1 MNSVK
6 CMRGAFTALDEGKLV
21 PYATAAFEAYW
32 GDDRDIAREEVLA
45 DIAASAGLERQ
56 RFFAAIET
64 DACKARLRANTD
76 ELIARGGFGSP
87 TMFVGNAMFFGNDRL
102 PLVRA
107 AWRQHERQQRSGI
120 LGQGAGP
127 PGALWRGVLAADRR
141 ERQRQLLHRR
151 RRPPDPRF
159 HLGPDERHPG
169 PQPSR
174 DRRGRAPA
182 AIGELDHLYSTIL
195 SRPVVDLAALIAEIS
210 PGKLDR
216 VLLVSTGGESN
227 EAALRMAKL
236 VTGRHEIVAMSRS
249 WHGVTGGA
257 ASATYSSSRKGYGPP
272 QPGALVLPAPDT
284 YRSRFIDER
293 GVYDWQ
299 GELDFGFELVDRQ
312 SSGALAACI
321 VEPILSS
328 GGVLEPPEGYMA
340 ALAEK
345 CRERDMQLIFD
356 EAQTGLGRTGHL
368 FACERDGV
376 VPQYLTLSKTLG
388 AGLPL
393 AAMLTTA
400 EIEDVAAERGFLFY
414 TTHASDP
421 LPAAVGLKVIEVIL
435 RDRLTERAARLGERL
450 KAGLLALQQRY
461 DCIGDVRGRGLL
473 LGLDLVKDRRTRA
486 PDPEL
491 AQRVARECLELG
503 MMTSVVRGGF
513 GIFRIAPPLT
523 IERDEIDLG
532 LEIFDRALA
541 RAVH

>member
-1 MNSVK
+1 MSRNTDPDFWARANAHLV
-6 CMRGAFTALDEGKLV
+6 RYGGAFAPL
-21 PYATAAFEAYW
+21 
-32 GDDRDIAREEVLA
+32 
-45 DIAASAGLERQ
+45 IAASAAGNY
-56 RFFAAIET
+56 FT
-64 DACKARLRANTD
+64 DADGRKILDFT
-76 ELIARGGFGSP
+76 
-87 TMFVGNAMFFGNDRL
+87 
-102 PLVRA
+102 
-107 AWRQHERQQRSGI
+107 SGQMSAI
-120 LGQGAGP
+120 LGHSH
-127 PGALWRGVLAADRR
+127 R
-141 ERQRQLLHRR
+141 EIV
-151 RRPPDPRF
+151 
-159 HLGPDERHPG
+159 EVARHY
-169 PQPSR
+169 
-174 DRRGRAPA
+174 
-182 AIGELDHLYSTIL
+182 IGELDHLYSTIL
-195 SRPVVDLAALIAEIS
+195 SRPVVDLATLIAKVS
-210 PGKLDR
+210 PGRLDR

-284 YRSRFIDER
+284 YRSRFIDDR

-328 GGVLEPPEGYMA
+328 GGVLEPPEGWMA
-340 ALAEK
+340 ALAAK
-345 CRERDMQLIFD
+345 CRERDMHLIFD
-356 EAQTGLGRTGHL
+356 EAQTGLGRTGTL

-376 VPQYLTLSKTLG
+376 VPDYLTLSKTLG

-393 AAMLTTA
+393 AAMLTTP

-435 RDRLTERAARLGERL
+435 RDRFTERAATLGTRL
-450 KAGLLALQQRY
+450 KAGLQALQQRHE
-461 DCIGDVRGRGLL
+461 CIGDIRGRGLL
-473 LGLDLVKDRRTRA
+473 LGLDLVKDRRSRQ

-491 AQRVARECLELG
+491 AQQVARNCLELG
-503 MMTSVVRGGF
+503 MMTSTVRGGF

-523 IERDEIDLG
+523 IEEAEIDLG
-532 LEIFDRALA
+532 LEIFDRALTKA
-541 RAVH
+541 LR

>member
-1 MNSVK
+1 MTANSDPDFWAKARAHLV
-6 CMRGAFTALDEGKLV
+6 RYGGAFAPVIAES
-21 PYATAAFEAYW
+21 AAGNYF
-32 GDDRDIAREEVLA
+32 
-45 DIAASAGLERQ
+45 
-56 RFFAAIET
+56 T
-64 DACKARLRANTD
+64 DADGRRILDFT
-76 ELIARGGFGSP
+76 
-87 TMFVGNAMFFGNDRL
+87 
-102 PLVRA
+102 
-107 AWRQHERQQRSGI
+107 SGQMSAI
-120 LGQGAGP
+120 LG
-127 PGALWRGVLAADRR
+127 
-141 ERQRQLLHRR
+141 HS
-151 RRPPDPRF
+151 
-159 HLGPDERHPG
+159 HPEIVAVA
-169 PQPSR
+169 R
-174 DRRGRAPA
+174 KYV
-182 AIGELDHLYSTIL
+182 GELDHLYSTVL
-195 SRPVVDLAALIAEIS
+195 SRPVVELAALLAEIS
-210 PGKLDR
+210 PGTLDR

-257 ASATYSSSRKGYGPP
+257 ASATYSSSRKGYGPA
-272 QPGALVLPAPDT
+272 QPGALVLPAPDS
-284 YRSRFIDER
+284 YRSRFVDQA
-293 GVYDWQ
+293 GAYDWRA
-299 GELDFGFELVDRQ
+299 ELEFGFDLIDRQ
-312 SSGALAACI
+312 STGALAACI

-345 CRERDMQLIFD
+345 CRERGMQLIFD

-376 VPQYLTLSKTLG
+376 APEYLTLSKTLG

-393 AAMLTTA
+393 AAMLTTP

-435 RDRLTERAARLGERL
+435 RDRLSERARQLGDRL
-450 KAGLLALQQRY
+450 KTGLLALQQRY

-473 LGLDLVKDRRTRA
+473 LGLDLVKDRRTRVA
-486 PDPEL
+486 DPDL

-523 IERDEIDLG
+523 IDAGEIDLG